1 MELCPLFFPYDV
13 QLCRV
18 WVGSCGL
25 QNLKYFIPTPLESK
39 ESAQKFVP
47 TLVGLSL
54 CVTLKVSVHS
64 LCSEYL
70 CFNYIMLGGFC
81 FLLCVVSVV
90 LFCVLCASCI
100 GRSLA
105 FPRLWN
111 FFAVIIREIV
121 SMPSAWDSFPTSH
134 P

>member
-1 MELCPLFFPYDV
+1 M

-25 QNLKYFIPTPLESK
+25 PNLKYFIQTPLASND
-39 ESAQKFVP
+39 SAEKFVP

-70 CFNYIMLGGFC
+70 CFNCIMLGGF
-81 FLLCVVSVV
+81 FLFCVISVV
-90 LFCVLCASCI
+90 LFCVL
-100 GRSLA
+100 
-105 FPRLWN
+105 
-111 FFAVIIREIV
+111 
-121 SMPSAWDSFPTSH
+121 
-134 P
+134 